1 MKIGKLIIQYAWLR
15 ECLLF
20 LFLVLVT
27 FLNEREDFYSDHDWV
42 DGVFIFVLLYLHVQL
57 HRFLILPLLDR
68 GKYFFYSVASA
79 LLILLFSVFAL
90 TCDFYFTNVGWYDE
104 IASGSIGYL
113 VRFYLF
119 SFSVTVPLLVAIHS
133 VFKQFEQQIKTER
146 DKALLREMELNLLKG
161 QTNPHFLFN
170 ALNGLYGLSL
180 EKPEVLPDKIL
191 QLAEIMRYHV
201 QWGNVQWIGL
211 KQEIDYLSQ
220 YIDFES
226 ERRGSYVEVDYHFAV
241 EPNFLY
247 MEIAPMILIF
257 FVENA
262 FKHVRRGESACF
274 VRIMMSSD
282 RETLLFEVENTYDPK
297 QTNPYSL
304 QTGIDNVERRLDI
317 LYHDRY
323 VLDIQSDN
331 SLFKVSL
338 SIKN

>member
-1 MKIGKLIIQYAWLR
+1 
-15 ECLLF
+15 
-20 LFLVLVT
+20 
-27 FLNEREDFYSDHDWV
+27 
-42 DGVFIFVLLYLHVQL
+42 
-57 HRFLILPLLDR
+57 
-68 GKYFFYSVASA
+68 
-79 LLILLFSVFAL
+79 
-90 TCDFYFTNVGWYDE
+90 
-104 IASGSIGYL
+104 
-113 VRFYLF
+113 
-119 SFSVTVPLLVAIHS
+119 
-133 VFKQFEQQIKTER
+133 
-146 DKALLREMELNLLKG
+146 
-161 QTNPHFLFN
+161 
-170 ALNGLYGLSL
+170 LNGLYGLSL

-226 ERRGSYVEVDYHFAV
+226 ERRGAYVAVDYHFAV
-241 EPNFLY
+241 EPNFLH

-317 LYHDRY
+317 LYRDRY

-331 SLFKVSL
+331 SLFKVLL